1 MKRVLVSGVFAAALT
16 LGSITGVAAAAPGLP
31 LEPAAPAVPAPQPV
45 NDTSSGSGFMHEP
58 SGSALSGP
66 VSSGSAEVLSLMF
79 NLVGT
84 FSADPCGP
92 GCQPL

>member
-1 MKRVLVSGVFAAALT
+1 MAAAT
-16 LGSITGVAAAAPGLP
+16 PGLP
-31 LEPAAPAVPAPQPV
+31 LEPTDPAVPAPQPV

-58 SGSALSGP
+58 SGSGFPGP
-66 VSSGSAEVLSLMF
+66 ISSGSAEVLDHMA

-92 GCQPL
+92 GYPPL